1 MLKLSVTVFVLF
13 SMVFLG
19 CSSKEGVE
27 TPDIGGTGGAGV
39 GGAVCFN
46 GAPDWVVV
54 SGEGEN
60 LSAVGVAVI
69 GKSGLQYARIEA
81 TAAARDEM
89 ARTLSIKVNNMFKT
103 FNQTTGLGDDQSID
117 RVTVNV
123 SKQLSSQTISGS
135 KQIGSWVS
143 QCAELYVLVALDET
157 LVKQAVKEESI
168 SSIRNDVALWQ
179 QFLEKQAQDE
189 LDAAIEKE
197 FKNTVNIEQ

>member
-1 MLKLSVTVFVLF
+1 MLKLSVMVFVLF
-13 SMVFLG
+13 SMVFIG
-19 CSSKEGVE
+19 CSSKPIVE
-27 TPDIGGTGGAGV
+27 TPDIGGTGGVGV

-46 GAPDWVVV
+46 GAPDWVIV

-123 SKQLSSQTISGS
+123 SKQLASQTISGS

-143 QCAELYVLVALDET
+143 QCAELYVLVGLDET

-197 FKNTVNIEQ
+197 FKNTVTID